1 MRPTSLETITSC
13 QSQHGIP
20 FTSPK
25 LPSEIAEGG
34 SLSNKSEQPVVTSDT
49 AKAHKQA
56 FVIPNVL
63 YIFS

>member
-1 MRPTSLETITSC
+1 MA
-13 QSQHGIP
+13 
-20 FTSPK
+20 SPAPVQK
-25 LPSEIAEGG
+25 LRSESAEGG

-63 YIFS
+63 YIFFIMILD

>member
-1 MRPTSLETITSC
+1 MA
-13 QSQHGIP
+13 
-20 FTSPK
+20 SPSPVQK

-63 YIFS
+63 YIFFIMILN